1 MPLYVESLN
10 DVLAV
15 AGTASFEGGQVSGI
29 VPNLI
34 NDNAVSE
41 ALNMTITPGG
51 NYQSRLGIESMSTRV
66 STVASPVQGM
76 FYFDTPSIEQLLVA
90 TNGTIYRSTGSDTFS
105 TTAGTT
111 SSTSAQVEFTQLVDK
126 AFFVDGSSNLHFTD
140 GTSVIRQGTG
150 ISSVISLS

>member
-90 TNGTIYRSTGSDTFS
+90 TS
-105 TTAGTT
+105 GTT
-111 SSTSAQVEFTQLVDK
+111 TLKVIEKLKCLTRNNYVVDFPPLV
-126 AFFVDGSSNLHFTD
+126 S
-140 GTSVIRQGTG
+140 
-150 ISSVISLS
+150 